1 MIRKRT
7 ANKPQSFPFH
17 FFHCG
22 VELLF
27 YVVAK
32 RIPLSFILGSVF
44 VMIVPLGS
52 AAIPLLVYEDR
63 RRSQPR
69 EASARTPGQR
79 HPSGQL
85 SEPDRG
91 HGGVSW
97 LMLRSKVNQLR
108 Q

>member
-1 MIRKRT
+1 MSISLGAV
-7 ANKPQSFPFH
+7 AN
-17 FFHCG
+17 
-22 VELLF
+22 
-27 YVVAK
+27 
-32 RIPLSFILGSVF
+32 
-44 VMIVPLGS
+44 
-52 AAIPLLVYEDR
+52 PLLVYKDG

-97 LMLRSKVNQLR
+97 LMLKSKVNRLR